1 MKASHFVSFLGGAAA
16 VLAIGLVSQSVAQT
30 PNHVYELRV
39 YHANPG
45 KLDALNERFAG
56 VTEKLF
62 KTHKIHVIGYW
73 TPQDASQNLL
83 IYVAEHESKDAATK
97 NWDAFNKDPEW
108 VKAKAAS
115 ETNGLLVD
123 HIDSTYM
130 NPTSYSR
137 LK

>member
-1 MKASHFVSFLGGAAA
+1 MKASHLLSFLGGAAFA
-16 VLAIGLVSQSVAQT
+16 LAASLVAQT

-39 YHANPG
+39 YHANAG
-45 KLDALNERFAG
+45 KLDALNARFAG

-62 KTHKIHVIGYW
+62 KEHKIHAIGYW
-73 TPQDASQNLL
+73 TPQDPAQNEL
-83 IYVAEHESKDAATK
+83 IYIVEHDSKDAATK
-97 NWDAFNKDPEW
+97 NWAAFNDDPAW
-108 VKAKAAS
+108 KKAKAES
-115 ETNGLLVD
+115 EKDGLLVD